1 MKIIALLIMLLVSF
15 AANADEKSVEN
26 YLNNIQNFSADFVQ
40 VDASGAQSKGKFYMQ
55 KPGKIRWEYQDQPL
69 LIVSS
74 GKILTYYDKQ
84 LNEITQIPAS
94 QTLAGFLAREKIKF
108 SGDIKLLEYEQK
120 DGFVKAHITQAEK
133 PEDGSLVL
141 YFDKTP
147 MKITMLE
154 VIDANN
160 DVTKVF
166 FNNQNFVTK
175 IDKEKFVFKN
185 PNFHKNAWE

>member
-26 YLNNIQNFSADFVQ
+26 YLNNIQNFSADFAQ

-160 DVTKVF
+160 DVNKSF
-166 FNNQNFVTK
+166 FQ
-175 IDKEKFVFKN
+175 
-185 PNFHKNAWE
+185 